1 MTYPASLSDETIA
14 QHYQYIIDELIKHP
28 EQAARNLKLKSSLFE
43 HYQNSRQLEAC
54 YRCLPVDAQE
64 EIKAFFNRANQ
75 ENLSVKAGDSVPL
88 HASSG
93 RTVYSDLSSIHKRKI
108 SPLPDS
114 EQSRFTTETL
124 DINSEEYRDLIVSS
138 LELED
143 VVKKDS
149 VMEFSW
155 DADRNTPKGMHYQS
169 TDYEKFL
176 SHSALRFV
184 IKKISRFI
192 FEEMI
197 NVNPAK
203 LSNSQLKCNAKKLH
217 KFPPASSFSIKID
230 SKAKRA
236 RLYLL
241 SNPAANQRILNG
253 KVSGEMP
260 VAFAKLTDS
269 SRSQLIIPAGMYQC
283 VLSSLRHP
291 DAARFLST
299 AGLIDCTALILY
311 DRKNKIA
318 TLTHFWT
325 QTITGSN
332 IRRQFD
338 LMIEEGALSS
348 SVEAKVVGG
357 SRSNLWSDSGFFNC
371 IEPALISLGIPVTET
386 NVGANRPQNILFD
399 LQTGNLYHL
408 QSDCSDPDP
417 DSDPLGS
424 MSLKN
429 KKTARILDW
438 SPQRQ
443 YYFSDHT
450 NSELLV
456 SADISLQKNA

>member
-1 MTYPASLSDETIA
+1 MTYSTSLSDETIA
-14 QHYQYIIDELIKHP
+14 QHYQYIIDELSKHP
-28 EQAARNLKLKSSLFE
+28 EQAAGNLKLKSSLFE

-54 YRCLPVDAQE
+54 YRCLPVDVQE
-64 EIKAFFNRANQ
+64 EIKTLFNRTNQ
-75 ENLSVKAGDSVPL
+75 ENLSVKAGNSVPL
-88 HASSG
+88 HISSD
-93 RTVYSDLSSIHKRKI
+93 RTKYSDSASIYKRKI

-114 EQSRFTTETL
+114 EQSGFTTETL
-124 DINSEEYRDLIVSS
+124 DLNSEKYRDFIVKS

-149 VMEFSW
+149 GMEFSW
-155 DADRNTPKGMHYQS
+155 DADRDTPKGMHNQS
-169 TDYEKFL
+169 TDYKKFL
-176 SHSALRFV
+176 SYSALRSV
-184 IKKISRFI
+184 TRKISWFI
-192 FEEMI
+192 FEEMKK
-197 NVNPAK
+197 VNPAESSDAV
-203 LSNSQLKCNAKKLH
+203 LLRNIALLRDARKLH
-217 KFPPASSFSIKID
+217 KFPPTSSFSIKID

-260 VAFAKLTDS
+260 VASAKLS
-269 SRSQLIIPAGMYQC
+269 AGSGSQLIIPAGVCQC
-283 VLSSLRHP
+283 VLSSLRRP

-299 AGLIDCTALILY
+299 ADLMDCTALILY
-311 DRKNKIA
+311 DGKNRIA

-325 QTITGSN
+325 QTITASN
-332 IRRQFD
+332 ISRQFD
-338 LMIEEGALSS
+338 LMIDKGALSS

-357 SRSNLWSDSGFFNC
+357 TRSNLWSESGFFNC
-371 IEPALISLGIPVTET
+371 IQPALISLGIPVTET
-386 NVGANRPQNILFD
+386 NVGENRPKNILFD

-408 QSDCSDPDP
+408 QSDCT
-417 DSDPLGS
+417 DPLGS
-424 MSLKN
+424 MSVKN
-429 KKTARILDW
+429 EKTARKLDW

-456 SADISLQKNA
+456 SADISLQENA